1 MFPCDELHNF
11 LLLYRCTSLFQFRRI
26 FRWAKFTFSCM
37 LRVIELE
44 GSAIQTCHIFSG
56 PRSARDFKSPRH
68 SNRPTA
74 INQELLITIPNSGLI
89 LGLPWLCVATPFT
102 PNLCR
107 YMSQSLM
114 TSYDHAL
121 KTVIVSCSPK
131 AT

>member
-1 MFPCDELHNF
+1 MNYIIFYCYIVVPLFFNSAEYLGGLKLRFLACFELSSW
-11 LLLYRCTSLFQFRRI
+11 RVPLFKH
-26 FRWAKFTFSCM
+26 ATF
-37 LRVIELE
+37 
-44 GSAIQTCHIFSG
+44 FSG